1 MVGIAEERN
10 AIESNFPR
18 VELQQPWDSV
28 KVNSTAIQGKT
39 LLLPYSGS
47 FEHFAILWGMG
58 NFLTIEEISDSSIKF
73 RGLFNN
79 Q

>member
-1 MVGIAEERN
+1 M
-10 AIESNFPR
+10 
-18 VELQQPWDSV
+18 ELQQPWDSV

-47 FEHFAILWGMG
+47 FAILRGLG
-58 NFLTIEEISDSSIKF
+58 NFLTIEEISANSIKF

-79 Q
+79 QWQRGVRMEVEG